1 MTRLVWLDEHSQYPP
16 RPDACLIE
24 DDVSFLHAVS
34 SSTTL
39 LVRGRK
45 LCEWVRAVADAR
57 KWDIRDVRTPSD
69 ELQETC
75 PGMTERQ
82 AQAIAE
88 RLGARVW
95 DLPRP
100 LDPRVL
106 ADALWPGDLW
116 LQEPSRDHAI
126 RWLYW
131 LIVHDP
137 HDGEGVLA
145 SSVAAQWRAKTE
157 GLTARCYEAVTR
169 EKALGVLEEACGF
182 ANPAQLSFWTDFSLS
197 PMPMEVARA
206 LADRIRT
213 RLIQSDGQA
222 FDEWARHGLR
232 PEAWNLLAQE
242 AAAHFRAHP
251 KHLNREKFEVLRRY
265 LPIKD
270 VDELQR
276 LCAPPD
282 PGFPPESFELVP
294 DWFRDSYL
302 PWREWTVV
310 SQDPE
315 ALQRAREIG
324 RRFGEWYLRLYHSL
338 RSSEAGINWLGWAR
352 VSKLKSER
360 AGPVTLLVVFD
371 GLGMRDLRYL
381 LQRIRLASD
390 RLMVLAEDVVLAP
403 IPTVTEFAKD
413 ALLRGLP
420 PDQTQ
425 FDEHAGDV
433 VSRMS
438 AVVNA
443 LRSVPPGA
451 VIAWRLVEPDR
462 TYHQSHDWDE
472 LLTNVESQLSS
483 VAYWL
488 REIVER
494 VPPEVKLRI
503 VLTSDHGRLLGK
515 SSRDLPLPPGCHA
528 HGRAAW
534 GPPELSTR
542 EEGFLLRDDIAI
554 LDARSYDLPTGMT
567 YHIVLSDRSF
577 VTNDGRG
584 GEDWFP
590 HGGLFPEELF
600 VPWVELLRDAM
611 IRELKTSIHGTGR
624 AGQSGELTLR
634 VVNENDFPVFLEW
647 VEISLSGEVQQI
659 PLDQEVGARTQA
671 SVSRELDEWPTPE
684 ACRHATAT
692 LGYRLPSGDR
702 RTSWVAD
709 VDMRSEALYEKTRI
723 LEDLP

>member
-1 MTRLVWLDEHSQYPP
+1 MTRLVWLDEHSQYPS

-45 LCEWVRAVADAR
+45 LCEWARAVADAR
-57 KWDIRDVRTPSD
+57 KWDIRDVRAPGD
-69 ELQETC
+69 ELQEVC
-75 PGMTERQ
+75 RGMTERQ
-82 AQAIAE
+82 AQEIAE

-106 ADALWPGDLW
+106 ADALWGGDLW

-137 HDGEGVLA
+137 HDAESVLA
-145 SSVAAQWRAKTE
+145 GSVAAQWRAKTE

-182 ANPAQLSFWTDFSLS
+182 ANPAHLSFWMEFSLS
-197 PMPMEVARA
+197 PMPTEVARA
-206 LADRIRT
+206 LIERIRK
-213 RLIQSDGQA
+213 RLIESDGQA
-222 FDEWARHGLR
+222 FDKWARYGLR

-276 LCAPPD
+276 LCPPPD

-302 PWREWTVV
+302 PWREWTVI

-315 ALQRAREIG
+315 VLKRAREIG
-324 RRFGEWYLRLYHSL
+324 QKFGEWYLRLYHSL
-338 RSSEAGINWLGWAR
+338 RSSEAGINWFGWAR
-352 VSKLKSER
+352 VSKLRSER

-438 AVVNA
+438 AVINA
-443 LRSVPPGA
+443 LRSAPPGA

-515 SSRDLPLPPGCHA
+515 SSRELPVPPGCLA

-542 EEGFLLRDDIAI
+542 EEGFLLKDDIAI

-611 IRELKTSIHGTGR
+611 IREPKTSVLGTGR
-624 AGQSGELTLR
+624 AGQPGELTLR
-634 VVNENDFPVFLEW
+634 VINENDFPVFLEW
-647 VEISLSGEVQQI
+647 VEISLSGKVQQI
-659 PLDQEVGARTQA
+659 RLDQEVGARTQA

-702 RTSWVAD
+702 RTSRVAD
-709 VDMRSEALYEKTRI
+709 VDIRSEALYEKTTI

>member
-1 MTRLVWLDEHSQYPP
+1 MTRLVWLDEHAQYPP

-24 DDVSFLHAVS
+24 DDVSFLHAIS

-57 KWDIRDVRTPSD
+57 KWDIRDVRAPSD
-69 ELQETC
+69 ELQEIC
-75 PGMTERQ
+75 PGLTESQ
-82 AQAIAE
+82 ARAIVE
-88 RLGARVW
+88 RLGARIW

-106 ADALWPGDLW
+106 ANELWGGDLW
-116 LQEPSRDHAI
+116 LREPSRDHAI

-131 LIVHDP
+131 VIVHDP
-137 HDGEGVLA
+137 HEAESVLA
-145 SSVAAQWRAKTE
+145 GSVAAQWRAKSE

-169 EKALGVLEEACGF
+169 EKALGVLEEACGLTNS
-182 ANPAQLSFWTDFSLS
+182 AYLSFWMEFSLS
-197 PMPMEVARA
+197 PMPIEVARA
-206 LADRIRT
+206 LTERIRK
-213 RLIQSDGQA
+213 RLIESDGKA
-222 FDEWARHGLR
+222 FDDWARHSLR
-232 PEAWNLLAQE
+232 PEAWQLLGQE

-251 KHLNREKFEVLRRY
+251 KHLNREKFEVLRRW
-265 LPIKD
+265 LPIKV
-270 VDELQR
+270 VDELQP
-276 LCAPPD
+276 LCPPPD
-282 PGFPPESFELVP
+282 PGFPPERFEFVP

-310 SQDPE
+310 SEDPE
-315 ALQRAREIG
+315 TLQRAREIG

-338 RSSEAGINWLGWAR
+338 RSSEAGINWFGWAR

-360 AGPVTLLVVFD
+360 ADSVTLLVVLD

-390 RLMVLAEDVVLAP
+390 RLMVLAEDTVLAP

-420 PDQTQ
+420 PNQTQ
-425 FDEHAGDV
+425 FAEHAGDV
-433 VSRMS
+433 VSRKS
-438 AVVNA
+438 AVINA
-443 LRSVPPGA
+443 LRSAPPGA

-472 LLTNVESQLSS
+472 LLTNVESQLTL
-483 VAYWL
+483 VASWL
-488 REIVER
+488 REIVEQ

-515 SSRDLPLPPGCHA
+515 SSRDLPVPPGYHA

-534 GPPELSTR
+534 GPPEFLAC
-542 EEGFLLRDDIAI
+542 EEGYFIRDDIAI
-554 LDARSYDLPTGMT
+554 LDARSYDLPTGMM
-567 YHIVLSDRSF
+567 YHVVLSDRSF

-584 GEDWFP
+584 GEEWFP

-611 IRELKTSIHGTGR
+611 ISELKTSIHGVGR
-624 AGQSGELTLR
+624 AGQSGQLTLR

-647 VEISLSGEVQQI
+647 VEISISDRVRQI
-659 PLDQEVGARTQA
+659 RLDQEVGARTQA
-671 SVSRELDEWPTPE
+671 SALRELEEWPTPE

-692 LGYRLPSGDR
+692 LGYRLPGGDR
-702 RTSWVAD
+702 RTSWVDD